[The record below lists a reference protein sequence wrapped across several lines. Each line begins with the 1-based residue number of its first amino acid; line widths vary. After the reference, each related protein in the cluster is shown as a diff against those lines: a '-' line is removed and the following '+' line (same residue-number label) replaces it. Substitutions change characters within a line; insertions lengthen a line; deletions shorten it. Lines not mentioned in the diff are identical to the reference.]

1 MLLYLPVRTFSG
13 VQAQLDTGLTA
24 CAVAVA
30 PVPAERVAVG
40 ARNGSVLDDGVNL
53 SVTGLR

>member
-1 MLLYLPVRTFSG
+1 M
-13 VQAQLDTGLTA
+13 DTGLTA

-40 ARNGSVLDDGVNL
+40 ARNGFVLDDGIDVP
-53 SVTGLR
+53 VTGLR